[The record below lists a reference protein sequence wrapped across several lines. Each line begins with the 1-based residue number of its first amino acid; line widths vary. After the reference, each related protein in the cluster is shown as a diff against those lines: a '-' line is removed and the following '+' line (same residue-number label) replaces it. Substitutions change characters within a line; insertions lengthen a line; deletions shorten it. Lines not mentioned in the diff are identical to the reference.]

1 MRFALFILALTMPVA
16 ALAEKLM
23 PVDESASDPTFV
35 EFKTRLLAA
44 IQRKDITT
52 LVSVL
57 DPEVRVNSD
66 GETGVDAFRRHW
78 QLDKLAPSRVWDEL
92 GTALRLGATRD
103 DGEFIA
109 PYVFTRFPHTRD
121 AQTHFAVVRAA
132 ADLRSAPLPTATKVA
147 TLQHDIVQ
155 RVGVPKGG
163 WVEVRT
169 EDKKTGWI
177 QESELRSPLDY
188 RAFFEQ
194 KQGRWKLTAFLNGG
208 D

>member
-1 MRFALFILALTMPVA
+1 MRSALLMLVLLPVVGF
-16 ALAEKLM
+16 AEKLM

-35 EFKTRLLAA
+35 EFKTRLLGA

-52 LVSVL
+52 LVSIL
-57 DPEVRVNSD
+57 DPEVRVKSD
-66 GETGVDAFRRHW
+66 GESGVEAFRRYW

-92 GTALRLGATRD
+92 GTVLRLGATKD
-103 DGEFIA
+103 DSEFIA
-109 PYVFTRFPHTRD
+109 PYVFTRFPHTVD

-132 ADLRSAPLPTATKVA
+132 VDLRSAPSLTAPKVA

-155 RVGVPKGG
+155 RIGVPKGG

-169 EDKKTGWI
+169 EDKKTGWL
-177 QESELRSPLDY
+177 QESDLRSPMDY

-194 KQGRWKLTAFLNGG
+194 KQGRWKITAFLNGG